1 MRSVNTAEILI
12 SAMTNT
18 DKKIPP
24 GPSERYS
31 PTESLLEWMGV
42 QFREYGDIFKASVYG
57 TDVYVTRDPVHADHV
72 LLKNWQGYVKG
83 QAIKRVA
90 FLLGNGLMVSEG
102 EHWKNQ
108 RRMIQPAFRREAI
121 AELIGVIIRANS
133 ALLGKWE
140 QAAEKRE
147 NVDVTSDVSNM
158 VMQLVLAAIFGDD
171 YDQVASDFNVL
182 SEEPARDL
190 EFIEKF
196 RSLGRVVV
204 EIATQRRRQGLI
216 SRDFLGMLME
226 ARARDTGLPMPDR
239 QLVNEVMT
247 LIVAGH
253 ETTAS
258 TLNWTWYLL
267 SKHDDV
273 EQKLADELSGVEE
286 SEFSDLSYLAR
297 FPYARQVIDE
307 ALRLYP
313 AGWLLTRKALSDDY
327 LGKYFVP
334 SRTEIYIPI
343 YFIQRNPALWTDP
356 DRFNPDRYTTTDVPL
371 RHPLATVPFSVGP
384 RNCIGEL
391 FARAEMQIHL
401 MMIAKR
407 LRLRCV
413 GTKSPELD
421 LGVNLRSKHAFL
433 MSPTFRA

>member
-1 MRSVNTAEILI
+1 MCPSEILI
-12 SAMTNT
+12 PAMASA

-24 GPSERYS
+24 GPGERFS
-31 PTESLLEWMGV
+31 PTENLLEWMGV
-42 QFREYGDIFKASVYG
+42 QFREFGDIFKASVYG

-72 LLKNWQGYVKG
+72 LLKNWQNYVKG

-102 EHWKNQ
+102 ELWKSQ

-121 AELIGVIIRANS
+121 AGLIGVITSANS

-140 QAAEKRE
+140 QAAKRRE

-171 YDQVASDFNVL
+171 YEQVALDFSVL

-196 RSLGRVVV
+196 RSLGRVVT

-216 SRDFLGMLME
+216 SRDFLGILME
-226 ARARDTGLPMPDR
+226 ARARDSGLPMPDR

-273 EQKLADELSGVEE
+273 EQKLTNELSGVEE
-286 SEFSDLSYLAR
+286 SEFSDINYLAR
-297 FPYARQVIDE
+297 FPYTRHVIDE

-313 AGWLLTRKALSDDY
+313 AGWLLTRKALSDDH
-327 LGKYFVP
+327 LGDYFVP

-343 YFIQRNPALWTDP
+343 YFIQRHPVLWTDP
-356 DRFNPDRYTTTDVPL
+356 DRFNPDRYTTVDSPL
-371 RHPLATVPFSVGP
+371 RHSLAMVPFSAGP

-391 FARAEMQIHL
+391 FARVEMQIHL

-413 GTKSPELD
+413 DTRVPELD